1 MEETFHRFVHRL
13 ETQEISLEDYLGVTG
28 QSQEAF
34 LEDLRKQADR
44 NLRTRIVL
52 EAVANQEEME
62 VAPEELAATIEMLAR
77 SSEQPDQVRKAL
89 SDRSRALS
97 VVGDIL
103 RNKALEVV
111 VAAARAVDKDGNPV
125 DLDLRDPG
133 IGADIASDEV
143 EAQVVDAE
151 EFEAEVVDAEIIDEE
166 S

>member
-1 MEETFHRFVHRL
+1 
-13 ETQEISLEDYLGVTG
+13 
-28 QSQEAF
+28 
-34 LEDLRKQADR
+34 
-44 NLRTRIVL
+44 
-52 EAVANQEEME
+52 
-62 VAPEELAATIEMLAR
+62 
-77 SSEQPDQVRKAL
+77 
-89 SDRSRALS
+89 
-97 VVGDIL
+97 
-103 RNKALEVV
+103 VV

>member
-1 MEETFHRFVHRL
+1 LT
-13 ETQEISLEDYLGVTG
+13 
-28 QSQEAF
+28 
-34 LEDLRKQADR
+34 
-44 NLRTRIVL
+44 
-52 EAVANQEEME
+52 
-62 VAPEELAATIEMLAR
+62 
-77 SSEQPDQVRKAL
+77 
-89 SDRSRALS
+89 

-151 EFEAEVVDAEIIDEE
+151 EFEAEEFEAEVVDAEIIDEE